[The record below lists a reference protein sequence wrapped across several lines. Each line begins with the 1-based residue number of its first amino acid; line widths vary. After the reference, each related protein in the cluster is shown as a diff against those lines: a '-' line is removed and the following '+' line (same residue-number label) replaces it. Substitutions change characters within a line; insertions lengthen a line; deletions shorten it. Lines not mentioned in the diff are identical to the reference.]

1 MALRTSVVLGVLI
14 LCGLVCVCA
23 ADISGKWATEF
34 DSQVGLQKYT
44 FEFKVNGTS
53 LTGKA
58 LSNIAGADAESEITE
73 GKIDGNSVTFVENLK
88 YQGMD
93 LRIEYKGT
101 VAGDEIKFSRTVA
114 GQEGETFTAKRVK

>member
-1 MALRTSVVLGVLI
+1 MFLRTSVVLAVLI

-23 ADISGKWATEF
+23 ADISGKWTTEF

-44 FEFKVNGTS
+44 FEFKVAGAN

-58 LSNIAGADAESEITE
+58 ISNIAGADAASDIVE
-73 GKIDGNSVTFVENLK
+73 GKIDGNAVTFAENLS

-101 VAGDEIKFSRTVA
+101 VAGDEIKFSRTVS
-114 GQEGETFTAKRVK
+114 GQEGETFVAKRVK